1 MLRIKLNELAK
12 ANDNGLLQ
20 TDVWKWDGI
29 GWNEYV
35 ALEEEDFIRADDELF
50 VTLPAEAGLYRV
62 DYYIKPLELLEPL
75 DVLGAEAAGG
85 LRAEVLHPAP
95 FKTKEGTLWGYIN
108 NEGRTA
114 IEPRYEYAED
124 FQENG
129 LAIVQRKNSSGLIDS
144 SGREKVKP
152 YYSFIA
158 PFAEGRA
165 VVSDAKG
172 YTLIDEKGRE
182 VTAARYDY
190 LNSLHDGRA
199 LFSRQSTTAGGS
211 RYGYIDAQGKEVLPA
226 VYLDA
231 GDFMNGTALVKTAEG
246 EYALIDKDGKVLHT
260 YKHAFVGNPGDGLL
274 AYQEAENGKYGYL
287 NLDGS
292 VAIKPQFTAALPFS
306 EGRAVINTAENYGN
320 AYGLIDKQGKQIIP
334 ATYYEVQQLGENR
347 VSLGTPVY
355 ADQPYRGSRY
365 VIADAVTGK
374 ILSNHP
380 LLGVNNYQ
388 HGLASVYDAKDTY
401 FIDKSGKRA
410 SQPPVIAGSG
420 TLSFS
425 GSLIRADVDQRTAY
439 YDRAGKQVWRQNGVI
454 PLRPPYSVLEKKY
467 KPNRDYLVYYPVIEG
482 IADIEVSKAV
492 NSRLRSQ
499 SKAEGVSSDGSKQD
513 FSYTGDFAVEF
524 FRKNLLVLELSG
536 YNYPF
541 GAAHGMPTRLYEHVN
556 LRSGRF
562 YTLSDLFKPGS
573 RYVEKLS
580 EIVGKQIAND
590 PQYSYVFPD
599 TYKGITADQPF
610 YVDEDALYLYFA
622 PYEIAPYAAGFPT
635 FRIPY
640 AEIMG
645 LISTEGD
652 FWQSFH

>member
-12 ANDNGLLQ
+12 GMDSGPLQ
-20 TDVWKWDGI
+20 AEVWKWDGI
-29 GWNEYV
+29 GWNEAV
-35 ALEEEDFIRADDELF
+35 AQQDEDFIRADDDLF
-50 VTLPAEAGLYRV
+50 VTIPAEEGLYRI
-62 DYYIKPLELLEPL
+62 DYSIKLLEPIYL
-75 DVLGAEAAGG
+75 LTEWEGSG

-95 FKTKEGTLWGYIN
+95 FKLKEGTLWGYIN
-108 NEGRTA
+108 NEGRTV
-114 IEPRYEYAED
+114 IEPRYDYAED
-124 FQENG
+124 FQDNG
-129 LAIVQRKNSSGLIDS
+129 LAIVQRRDSSGLIDS

-152 YYSFIA
+152 VYSFIA
-158 PFAEGRA
+158 PFAEGLA

-172 YTLIDEKGRE
+172 YTFIDEKGKE
-182 VTAARYDY
+182 VTSARYDY
-190 LNSLHDGRA
+190 LNSLHEGRA
-199 LFSRQSTTAGGS
+199 LFSKQSTTGNS
-211 RYGYIDAQGKEVLPA
+211 SYGYLNAQGKEVLPP

-231 GDFMNGTALVKTAEG
+231 GDFMNGTALVKVSEG
-246 EYALIDKDGKVLHT
+246 EYALIDPKGTVLHT
-260 YKHAFVGNPGDGLL
+260 YKHPYVGNPGDGLL
-274 AYQEAENGKYGYL
+274 AYQETENGKYGYL

-292 VAIKPQFTAALPFS
+292 VAIKPQFTAAMPFS
-306 EGRAVINTAENYGN
+306 EGRAVINTAEDYGN
-320 AYGLIDKQGKQIIP
+320 AYGLIDKQGKQIVP
-334 ATYYEVQQLGENR
+334 ANYYEVQQLGENR
-347 VSLGTPVY
+347 VALGTPVY

-365 VIADAVTGK
+365 VIADAVTGR

-401 FIDKSGKRA
+401 FIDKSGKKA
-410 SQPPVIAGSG
+410 SQPPVIAGAG

-439 YDRAGKQVWRQNGVI
+439 YDRKGKQVWRQNGVI

-482 IADIEVSKAV
+482 IASTEVSRAV
-492 NSRLRSQ
+492 NDKLRSL
-499 SKAEGVSSDGSKQD
+499 SLAEGVGSGGPAQD

-536 YNYPF
+536 YKFPF
-541 GAAHGMPTRLYEHVN
+541 GAAHGMPTRIYEHIN
-556 LRSGRF
+556 LSSGRF

-573 RYVEKLS
+573 KYVEKLS
-580 EIVGKQIAND
+580 EIVGKQIATD

-610 YVDEDALYLYFA
+610 YVDEAALYLYFA

>member
-12 ANDNGLLQ
+12 GMDSGPLQ
-20 TDVWKWDGI
+20 AEVWKWDGI
-29 GWNEYV
+29 GWNEAV
-35 ALEEEDFIRADDELF
+35 AQQEEDFIRADDDLF
-50 VTLPAEAGLYRV
+50 VTIPAEEGLYRI
-62 DYYIKPLELLEPL
+62 DYSIKPLEPLYLLTEWE
-75 DVLGAEAAGG
+75 GSG

-95 FKTKEGTLWGYIN
+95 FKLKEGTLWGYIN
-108 NEGRTA
+108 NEGRTV
-114 IEPRYEYAED
+114 IEPRYDYAED
-124 FQENG
+124 FQDNG
-129 LAIVQRKNSSGLIDS
+129 LAIVQRRDSSGLIDS
-144 SGREKVKP
+144 SGRERVKP
-152 YYSFIA
+152 VYSFIA
-158 PFAEGRA
+158 PFAEGLA

-172 YTLIDEKGRE
+172 YTFIDEKGKE
-182 VTAARYDY
+182 VTSARYDY
-190 LNSLHDGRA
+190 LNSLHEGRA
-199 LFSRQSTTAGGS
+199 LFSKQSTTGNS
-211 RYGYIDAQGKEVLPA
+211 RYGYLNAQGKEVLPP

-231 GDFMNGTALVKTAEG
+231 GDFMNGTALVKVSEG
-246 EYALIDKDGKVLHT
+246 EYALIDPEGNVLHT
-260 YKHAFVGNPGDGLL
+260 YKHPFVGYPGDGLL
-274 AYQEAENGKYGYL
+274 AYQETENGKYGYL

-306 EGRAVINTAENYGN
+306 EGRAVINTAEDYGN
-320 AYGLIDKQGKQIIP
+320 AYGLIDKQGKQIVP
-334 ATYYEVQQLGENR
+334 ATYYEVLQLGENR
-347 VSLGTPVY
+347 VALGTPVY

-365 VIADAVTGK
+365 VIADAGTGR

-401 FIDKSGKRA
+401 FIDKSGKKA
-410 SQPPVIAGSG
+410 SQPPVIAGAG
-420 TLSFS
+420 TLSFN
-425 GSLIRADVDQRTAY
+425 GSLIRADIDQRTAY
-439 YDRAGKQVWRQNGVI
+439 YDRKGKQVWRQNGVI

-482 IADIEVSKAV
+482 IASTEVSRAV
-492 NSRLRSQ
+492 NDKLRSL
-499 SKAEGVSSDGSKQD
+499 SLAEGVGSGGPAQD

-536 YNYPF
+536 YNFPF
-541 GAAHGMPTRLYEHVN
+541 GAAHGMPTRNYVHIN

-573 RYVEKLS
+573 KYVEKLS
-580 EIVGKQIAND
+580 EIVGKQIATD

-610 YVDEDALYLYFA
+610 YVDEAALYLYFA

>member
-12 ANDNGLLQ
+12 GNDNGLLVAE
-20 TDVWKWDGI
+20 VWKWDGI
-29 GWNEYV
+29 GWNEYI
-35 ALEEEDFIRADDELF
+35 AQQDEDFIRADDDLF
-50 VTLPAEAGLYRV
+50 VTIPAEAGLYRV
-62 DYYIKPLELLEPL
+62 DYSIRPLEPL
-75 DVLGAEAAGG
+75 YTLPVVAESE

-95 FKTKEGTLWGYIN
+95 FKLKEGTLWGYIN

-114 IEPRYEYAED
+114 IEPRYDYAED
-124 FQENG
+124 FQDNG

-152 YYSFIA
+152 IYSFIA

-172 YTLIDEKGRE
+172 YTFIDEKGKE
-182 VTAARYDY
+182 VTSARYDY
-190 LNSLHDGRA
+190 LNSLHEGRA
-199 LFSRQSTTAGGS
+199 LFSKQSTTGNS
-211 RYGYIDAQGKEVLPA
+211 RYGYLDAQGKEVLPP

-231 GDFMNGTALVKTAEG
+231 GDFMNGMALVKISEG
-246 EYALIDKDGKVLHT
+246 EYALIDPQGRVLHT
-260 YKHAFVGNPGDGLL
+260 YKHPFVGYPGDGLL
-274 AYQEAENGKYGYL
+274 AFQETENGKYGYL

-306 EGRAVINTAENYGN
+306 EGRAVINTAEDYGN
-320 AYGLIDKQGKQIIP
+320 AYGLIDKTGKQIIP
-334 ATYYEVQQLGENR
+334 ATYYEVLQLGENR
-347 VSLGTPVY
+347 VALGTPVY
-355 ADQPYRGSRY
+355 AEQPYRGSRY

-374 ILSNHP
+374 VLSSHP

-401 FIDKSGKRA
+401 FIDRSGKRA
-410 SQPPVIAGSG
+410 SQPPVIAGAG

-425 GSLIRADVDQRTAY
+425 GSLIRADIDQRTAY
-439 YDRAGKQVWRQNGVI
+439 YDRNGKQVWRQNGVI
-454 PLRPPYSVLEKKY
+454 PLRPPYSVMEKKY

-482 IADIEVSKAV
+482 IADAEISRAV
-492 NSRLRSQ
+492 NDKLRSL
-499 SKAEGVSSDGSKQD
+499 SLAEGAGSGGTAQD

-524 FRKNLLVLELSG
+524 FRKKLLVLELSG

-541 GAAHGMPTRLYEHVN
+541 GAAHGMPTRIYEHIN

-573 RYVEKLS
+573 KYVEKLS
-580 EIVGKQIAND
+580 AIVGKQIAGD

-599 TYKGITADQPF
+599 TYQGITADQPF
-610 YVDEDALYLYFA
+610 YVDADALYLYFS
-622 PYEIAPYAAGFPT
+622 PYEIAPYVAGFPT

>member
-12 ANDNGLLQ
+12 GMDSGPLQ
-20 TDVWKWDGI
+20 AEVWKWDGI
-29 GWNEYV
+29 GWNEAV
-35 ALEEEDFIRADDELF
+35 AQQEEEFIRADDDLF
-50 VTLPAEAGLYRV
+50 VTIPAEEGLYRI
-62 DYYIKPLELLEPL
+62 DYSIKPLEPIYNLTEWE
-75 DVLGAEAAGG
+75 GSG

-95 FKTKEGTLWGYIN
+95 FKLKEGTLWGYIN
-108 NEGRTA
+108 NEGRTV
-114 IEPRYEYAED
+114 IEPRYDYAED
-124 FQENG
+124 FQDNG
-129 LAIVQRKNSSGLIDS
+129 LAIVQRRNSSGLIDS

-152 YYSFIA
+152 VYSFIA
-158 PFAEGRA
+158 PFAEGLA

-172 YTLIDEKGRE
+172 YTFIDEKGKE
-182 VTAARYDY
+182 VTSARYDY
-190 LNSLHDGRA
+190 LNSLHEGRA
-199 LFSRQSTTAGGS
+199 LFSKQSTTGNS
-211 RYGYIDAQGKEVLPA
+211 RYGYLNAQGKEVLPP

-231 GDFMNGTALVKTAEG
+231 GDFMNGTALVKVNEG
-246 EYALIDKDGKVLHT
+246 EYALVDPEGTVLHT
-260 YKHAFVGNPGDGLL
+260 YKHPFVGYPGDGLL
-274 AYQEAENGKYGYL
+274 AYQETENGKYGYL

-306 EGRAVINTAENYGN
+306 EGRAVINTAEDYGN
-320 AYGLIDKQGKQIIP
+320 AYGLIDKQGKQVVP

-347 VSLGTPVY
+347 VALGTPVY

-365 VIADAVTGK
+365 VIADAGTGR

-401 FIDKSGKRA
+401 FIDKSGKKA
-410 SQPPVIAGSG
+410 SQPPVIAGAG

-439 YDRAGKQVWRQNGVI
+439 YDRKGKQVWRQNGVI

-482 IADIEVSKAV
+482 IASTEVSRAV
-492 NSRLRSQ
+492 NDKLRSL
-499 SKAEGVSSDGSKQD
+499 SLAEGVGSGGAAQD

-536 YNYPF
+536 YNFPF
-541 GAAHGMPTRLYEHVN
+541 GAAHGMPTRNYVHIN

-562 YTLSDLFKPGS
+562 YMLSDLFKPGS
-573 RYVEKLS
+573 KYVEKLS
-580 EIVGKQIAND
+580 EIVGKQIATD

-610 YVDEDALYLYFA
+610 YVDEAALYLYFA

-652 FWQSFH
+652 FWQSYH

>member
-12 ANDNGLLQ
+12 GLDSGPLQ
-20 TDVWKWDGI
+20 AEVWKWDGI
-29 GWNEYV
+29 GWNEAV
-35 ALEEEDFIRADDELF
+35 AQQEEDFIRADDDLF
-50 VTLPAEAGLYRV
+50 VTIPAEEGLYRI
-62 DYYIKPLELLEPL
+62 DYSIKPLEPIYLLTEWE
-75 DVLGAEAAGG
+75 GSG

-95 FKTKEGTLWGYIN
+95 FKLKEGTLWGYIN
-108 NEGRTA
+108 NEGRTV
-114 IEPRYEYAED
+114 IEPRYDYAED
-124 FQENG
+124 FQDNG
-129 LAIVQRKNSSGLIDS
+129 LAIVQRRDSSGLIDS

-152 YYSFIA
+152 VYSFIA
-158 PFAEGRA
+158 PFAEGLA

-172 YTLIDEKGRE
+172 YTFIDEKGKQ
-182 VTAARYDY
+182 VTSARYDY
-190 LNSLHDGRA
+190 LNSLREGRA
-199 LFSRQSTTAGGS
+199 LFSKQSTTGDS
-211 RYGYIDAQGKEVLPA
+211 RYGYLNAQGKEVLPP

-231 GDFMNGTALVKTAEG
+231 GDFMNGTALVKVSEG
-246 EYALIDKDGKVLHT
+246 EYALIDPEGTVLHT
-260 YKHAFVGNPGDGLL
+260 YKHPFVGNPGDGLL
-274 AYQEAENGKYGYL
+274 AYQETENGKYGYL

-306 EGRAVINTAENYGN
+306 EGRAVINTAEDYGN
-320 AYGLIDKQGKQIIP
+320 AYGLIDKQGKQIVP
-334 ATYYEVQQLGENR
+334 ATYYEVLQLGENR
-347 VSLGTPVY
+347 VALGTPVY

-365 VIADAVTGK
+365 VIADAVTGR

-388 HGLASVYDAKDTY
+388 HGLASVYDAKETY
-401 FIDKSGKRA
+401 FIDKSGKKA
-410 SQPPVIAGSG
+410 SQPPVIAGAG

-425 GSLIRADVDQRTAY
+425 GSLIRADIDQRTAY
-439 YDRAGKQVWRQNGVI
+439 YDRKGKQVWRQNGVI

-482 IADIEVSKAV
+482 IASTEVSRAV
-492 NSRLRSQ
+492 NDKLRSL
-499 SKAEGVSSDGSKQD
+499 SLAEGVGSGGPAQD

-536 YNYPF
+536 YNFPF
-541 GAAHGMPTRLYEHVN
+541 GAAHGMPTRNYVHIN

-573 RYVEKLS
+573 KYVEKLS
-580 EIVGKQIAND
+580 EIVGKQIATD

-610 YVDEDALYLYFA
+610 YVDEAALYLYFA

-652 FWQSFH
+652 FWQSYH